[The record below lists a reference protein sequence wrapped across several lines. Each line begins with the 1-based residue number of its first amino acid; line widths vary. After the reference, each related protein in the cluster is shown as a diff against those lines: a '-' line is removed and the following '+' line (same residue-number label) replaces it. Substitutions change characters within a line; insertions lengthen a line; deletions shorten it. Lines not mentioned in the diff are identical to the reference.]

1 MKVRAQLQSLTQGL
15 TTSTA
20 GSRILARPMATIYD
34 VAKRAGV
41 STYTVSSVI
50 NRSAFVSPQLTQRVL
65 DAVRE
70 LNYTVNE
77 VARSLQ
83 TRQTKTVGML
93 IPDISNPFYAQ
104 VVYAVEERLRAEGYA
119 LILGSTHDQREHQAH
134 YLKVFGAKQV
144 DGLLL
149 FVAPGDESDLAP
161 LVAMRKPLVFVGRRP
176 QTLDADAVFADNE
189 NGTRLAVEHLL
200 GKGHKRVA
208 IIVGPV
214 ELSANEDRLAG
225 WRKALKKKRLPAP
238 DSLVGAGDWTMQSAL
253 QITTAWLERPPEQRP
268 TAVFAANFLML
279 TGILKAIKMAG
290 LRCPQDVEV
299 MSSDDYDWLDA
310 FDPPISTVAQPSRQ
324 MGDEA
329 AVLLLKRIKQPGRK
343 SQSIALQPSLHVR

>member
-1 MKVRAQLQSLTQGL
+1 
-15 TTSTA
+15 
-20 GSRILARPMATIYD
+20 MATIYD

-50 NRSAFVSPQLTQRVL
+50 NRSAFVSPELTKRVL
-65 DAVRE
+65 EAVRE

-104 VVYAVEERLRAEGYA
+104 VVYAVEERLRSEGYA
-119 LILGSTHDQREHQAH
+119 LILGSTHDQTEQQAH

-144 DGLLL
+144 DGLLM
-149 FVAPGDESDLAP
+149 FPAPGDEGDFEPLLA
-161 LVAMRKPLVFVGRRP
+161 MKKPLVFVGRRP
-176 QTLDADAVFADNE
+176 RHVDADVVYADNVK
-189 NGTRLAVEHLL
+189 GTRLAVEHLL

-208 IIVGPV
+208 IVVGP
-214 ELSANEDRLAG
+214 LALTANEDRVAG
-225 WRKALKKKRLPAP
+225 WRAALKKRRLAAP
-238 DSLVGAGDWTMQSAL
+238 DGFIGAGDWTMASAL
-253 QITTAWLERPPEQRP
+253 QITQVWLKSPQDERP

-279 TGILKAIKMAG
+279 TGVLKAIKAAG
-290 LRCPQDVEV
+290 LRCPADVEV
-299 MSSDDYDWLDA
+299 MSSDDYEWLDA

-329 AVLLLKRIKQPGRK
+329 AQLLLKRIKQPGRK
-343 SQSIALQPSLHVR
+343 TQSLALEPSLHVR

>member
-1 MKVRAQLQSLTQGL
+1 
-15 TTSTA
+15 
-20 GSRILARPMATIYD
+20 MATIYD
-34 VAKRAGV
+34 VAKHAGV

-50 NRSAFVSPQLTQRVL
+50 NRSAYVSPELTKRVL
-65 DAVRE
+65 DAVKE

-119 LILGSTHDQREHQAH
+119 LILGSTHDQPEQQSH
-134 YLKVFGAKQV
+134 YLKVFNAKQV

-149 FVAPGDESDLAP
+149 FAAPGDEGDLQP
-161 LVAMRKPLVFVGRRP
+161 LLAMKKAIVFVGRRP
-176 QTLDADAVFADNE
+176 RTVEADAVFADNVK
-189 NGTRLAVEHLL
+189 GTRLAVEHLL
-200 GKGHKRVA
+200 GKGHKKVA
-208 IIVGPV
+208 IVVGPRG
-214 ELSANEDRLAG
+214 LSANEDRIEG
-225 WRKALKKKRLPAP
+225 WEAALKKKKFDAPANWI
-238 DSLVGAGDWTMQSAL
+238 GEGDWTMESAL
-253 QITTAWLERPPEQRP
+253 AITSAWLANANDRP
-268 TAVFAANFLML
+268 TAVFAANFLMM
-279 TGILKAIKMAG
+279 TGVLKAIKAAN

-310 FDPPISTVAQPSRQ
+310 FEPAVSTVAQPGRQ

-329 AVLLLKRIKQPGRK
+329 AGLLLKRIKQPGRK
-343 SQSIALQPSLHVR
+343 PQSITLSPTLRVR

>member
-1 MKVRAQLQSLTQGL
+1 
-15 TTSTA
+15 
-20 GSRILARPMATIYD
+20 MATIYD

-50 NRSAFVSPQLTQRVL
+50 NRSAFVSPELTKRVL
-65 DAVRE
+65 DAVQE

-83 TRQTKTVGML
+83 TRRTKTVGML

-104 VVYAVEERLRAEGYA
+104 VVYAVEERLRAQEYA
-119 LILGSTHDQREHQAH
+119 LILGSTHDQTEQQAH

-144 DGLLL
+144 DGLLV
-149 FVAPGDESDLAP
+149 FPAPGEEDDFAP
-161 LVAMRKPLVFVGRRP
+161 LVAMKKPLVFVGRRP
-176 QTLDADAVFADNE
+176 RQVAVDAVYADNVK
-189 NGTRLAVEHLL
+189 GTRLAVEHLL

-208 IIVGPV
+208 IVVGPLG
-214 ELSANEDRLAG
+214 LSANEDRVAG
-225 WRKALKKKRLPAP
+225 WRAALKKRRLAAP
-238 DSLVGAGDWTMQSAL
+238 DPFIGAGDWTMPSAL
-253 QITTAWLERPPEQRP
+253 AITKRWLELPEDQRP
-268 TAVFAANFLML
+268 TAIFAANFLML
-279 TGILKAIKMAG
+279 TGVLKAIRAAG

-329 AVLLLKRIKQPGRK
+329 ASLLLKRIKQPGRK
-343 SQSIALQPSLHVR
+343 PQSVALDPSLNVR